1 MAVFIAKLRQYSIG
15 TIVFGILIVIFLILG
30 ILGLTKTFYQK
41 IENPTID
48 ELVQADD
55 HNDPFLYLGEDNQI
69 YSKVLSTYICAISFS
84 MFSISICFW
93 LFFSI
98 KNYLISKKIDDA
110 IKSDIK
116 KLSILNIFTFVI

>member
-1 MAVFIAKLRQYSIG
+1 MAIFVAKLRQYSIG

-30 ILGLTKTFYQK
+30 ILGLTKVFYQK
-41 IENPTID
+41 IENPTMD
-48 ELVQADD
+48 ELIQAGD

-84 MFSISICFW
+84 MLSISVCFW

-98 KNYLISKKIDDA
+98 KN
-110 IKSDIK
+110 
-116 KLSILNIFTFVI
+116 